1 MLYFWIVNNDY
12 YTELRKIDGCSTLI
26 DLLATPR
33 DCKEILKFAHRVRV
47 PNPNIIREVNPTK
60 KELN

>member
-1 MLYFWIVNNDY
+1 MVNNGY
-12 YTELRKIDGCSTLI
+12 YPELRKIEGCAALI

-33 DCKEILKFAHRVRV
+33 DCKEILKFAQRVRV